1 MTNDPMG
8 PTGPYG
14 ETTKRRRIDEDD
26 DEDDEEEEVEE
37 DREDGGGGGDADA
50 TTTTSSGAD
59 VNADRRRRLIEA
71 RSADRRRRRLQAE
84 AAELRNASF
93 PGDEFYVGE
102 QMREVPDPNV
112 LGDGD
117 DDDGDAEPGGRNDE
131 NDDDDD
137 DDDLNDFVDA
147 DDGYGESGGEDDGDY
162 VDDGGGGDGVD
173 DAALFFGTNRG
184 RRKGGVGKRRRRRRE
199 GDDDDD
205 EEEEDDDGED
215 LLEDALRD
223 YQPIA
228 ALDTYGREG
237 IDDRD
242 YDDLDADERAMAERV
257 LDERDRERRRR
268 FGGIDRGGRSGG
280 FYGALEEQLEG
291 EVEEDIEGRRR
302 RRGLFGGIDDDDYD
316 DEDGAGRGGEG
327 RRRAGVDED
336 VDLDDFEG
344 QEEVNLEAFDVPL
357 REWIAQDKT
366 RREVQRKFRVFLST
380 FREGEEDLM
389 EDDPA
394 AVDREGVDAAESRKR
409 RARLLART
417 PPTYEERIRHM
428 CSSNGAALEVSYL
441 HLVAKQPT
449 LALWISEAPRDVL
462 DVLNEAATRH
472 ALRLFPSYHAIRD
485 EIHVRVSDVPI
496 VDSLRDLRRNNLD
509 GLVKVSGVI
518 TRRSGVFPQLKLAY
532 YDCMRCKF
540 TTGPYRIEDATS
552 HSSGPGD
559 GGNGGRGDISDSHS
573 PTLCPECDSDG
584 PFRLNPT
591 RSRYRNYQRVNLQER
606 PGSVPPGRVPRTKEV
621 VFLDDLVDIARP
633 GEEVEVT
640 GVFCSSYD
648 YHLTNR
654 SGFPVFQ
661 TYVLANHVR
670 KREDASSASNLSEAD
685 RKLILGLAADP
696 NIGKRIVASIAPSI
710 YGLDHVKMALAMALF
725 GAVPKNIDD
734 KHRIRG
740 DVNVLILG
748 DPGTA
753 KSQMLKYAEA
763 TAPRAVY
770 STGKGASAVGLTAS
784 VHKDPLT
791 KEWTLEGGA
800 LVLADRGVCLIDE
813 FDKMNEQDRTSIHE
827 AMEQQSISVSKAG
840 IVTSLQARCSVI
852 AAANPIGGRYD
863 SSCTLAEN
871 VELTDPILQR
881 FDCLCV
887 LQDVVD
893 PVSDERLAS
902 FVTESHMMSV
912 PTSDVARGRQLA
924 PERARLESADGVDSG
939 DLIPQA
945 LLRKYIQYAR
955 ANCRPALRGGT
966 FDQEKLRK
974 ESTSSGGVPI
984 AVRHIESIMRMSEAH
999 AKMHLRDYVRDDDM
1013 DASIKMMLESFI
1025 SAQKFSVRRSLRRS
1039 FAKFMSSGEDRVHL
1053 LLHILQDM
1061 MRNEAMYQTI
1071 RQRQLK
1077 DKRDAA
1083 VEVLEVPLE
1092 EFESR
1097 ARDRRIYDV
1106 ADFCKGQEFEDAGY
1120 TLDMRRRLI
1129 VRNYA

>member
-1 MTNDPMG
+1 MRVVP
-8 PTGPYG
+8 
-14 ETTKRRRIDEDD
+14 
-26 DEDDEEEEVEE
+26 
-37 DREDGGGGGDADA
+37 DA
-50 TTTTSSGAD
+50 
-59 VNADRRRRLIEA
+59 NILP
-71 RSADRRRRRLQAE
+71 
-84 AAELRNASF
+84 
-93 PGDEFYVGE
+93 PGD
-102 QMREVPDPNV
+102 D
-112 LGDGD
+112 DGD
-117 DDDGDAEPGGRNDE
+117 DDDIDA
-131 NDDDDD
+131 
-137 DDDLNDFVDA
+137 FVDN
-147 DDGYGESGGEDDGDY
+147 DNEDDYETDEDGEY
-162 VDDGGGGDGVD
+162 VDDTANGGADEAAAAVLFGNRDNNSRGRRGNAGSRRGGGG
-173 DAALFFGTNRG
+173 
-184 RRKGGVGKRRRRRRE
+184 RRRRNNN
-199 GDDDDD
+199 D
-205 EEEEDDDGED
+205 EEEEDGED
-215 LLEDALRD
+215 LLENALQD

-242 YDDLDADERAMAERV
+242 FGNLDYEERAAAESV
-257 LDERDRERRRR
+257 LEERDRERRRLAR
-268 FGGIDRGGRSGG
+268 QDGGRARG
-280 FYGALEEQLEG
+280 FYDALEEEM
-291 EVEEDIEGRRR
+291 EEDVEERRR
-302 RRGLFGGIDDDDYD
+302 RRGLFGKERDGDDDDDASRGGLDEIERVEVD
-316 DEDGAGRGGEG
+316 DEDI
-327 RRRAGVDED
+327 
-336 VDLDDFEG
+336 DDFEA
-344 QEEVNLEAFDVPL
+344 QDEVNLEAFDVPL

-366 RREVQRKFRVFLST
+366 RREIQRKFRVFLST
-380 FREGEEDLM
+380 FREGEDELFTN
-389 EDDPA
+389 
-394 AVDREGVDAAESRKR
+394 VDVTGDIDEFEIKR
-409 RARLLART
+409 RRRLLAQT

-428 CSSNGAALEVSYL
+428 CSSNRAALEVSYL
-441 HLVAKQPT
+441 HLVQKQPT

-472 ALRLFPSYHAIRD
+472 TLRLFPSYRTIRD
-485 EIHVRVSDVPI
+485 AIHVRVSDVPI
-496 VDSLRDLRRNNLD
+496 LDSLRDLRRNNLD

-518 TRRSGVFPQLKLAY
+518 TRRSGVFPQLNLAY
-532 YDCMRCKF
+532 YDCAKCK
-540 TTGPYRIEDATS
+540 TCLGPYRIEDTTS
-552 HSSGPGD
+552 SSSGPEGHGKD
-559 GGNGGRGDISDSHS
+559 VSDAHS
-573 PTLCPECDSDG
+573 PTVCSDCDSEG
-584 PFRLNPT
+584 PFKLN
-591 RSRYRNYQRVNLQER
+591 SSQSKYRNYQRVNLQER

-640 GVFCSSYD
+640 GIYCSSYD
-648 YHLTNR
+648 YHLTSR

-661 TYVLANHVR
+661 TYVLANHIR
-670 KREDASSASNLSEAD
+670 KKEDASSASNLSEAD

-710 YGLDHVKMALAMALF
+710 YGLEHVKMALAMALF

-893 PVSDERLAS
+893 PVSDERLAN

-912 PTSDVARGRQLA
+912 PTSDVARGASLA
-924 PERARLESADGVDSG
+924 PERSRLESADGVDSG
-939 DLIPQA
+939 DLIPQV

-966 FDQEKLRK
+966 FDQEKIASLYVQLRK
-974 ESTSSGGVPI
+974 ESASSGGVPI

-1077 DKRDAA
+1077 DKEGARH
-1083 VEVLEVPLE
+1083 EILEVSLE

-1106 ADFCKGQEFEDAGY
+1106 AEFCKGQEFEDAGY
-1120 TLDMRRRLI
+1120 ILDMRRRLI
-1129 VRNYA
+1129 MRNYT